1 MAIYRHNPAYDSPAR
16 PRIPVKFFLGLA
28 VAAIALISYC
38 SKSQVNPV
46 TGKTQHIGLSTQQEI
61 AMGLQAA
68 PEMARQFGGL
78 HPDQKAQDIVDA
90 VGQELV
96 AVLPPEAGQYQYE
109 FHLLADPK
117 TVNAF
122 ALPGGQIFI
131 TAALFQRLE
140 TRGQLAGVLGH
151 EIGHVVGR
159 HSAERIASSELTQGL
174 IGAATVG
181 ASDYVDPRATQQI
194 TGIVGNMILMKYG
207 RGDELESDRLG
218 LRFMADAGYDPRALI
233 AVMEILREASGGGE
247 GGRPEFMSTHPDP
260 GNRIEQIQQELA
272 RMFPAGVPAG
282 MRE

>member
-1 MAIYRHNPAYDSPAR
+1 MAIYRHNAAYDSPAR
-16 PRIPVKFFLGLA
+16 PRIPVKLFMGIA
-28 VAAIALISYC
+28 IAAIAIIGYC

-46 TGKTQHIGLSTQQEI
+46 TGRTQHIGMPVEQEI

-78 HPDQKAQDIVDA
+78 HPDQRAQDIVDA

-96 AVLPPEAGQYQYE
+96 AVLPAEAGDYQYE

-131 TAALFQRLE
+131 TAALYSRLE

-159 HSAERIASSELTQGL
+159 HSADRIATAEFTQSL

-181 ASDYVDPRATQQI
+181 ASDYVDPRATQQV
-194 TGIVGNMILMKYG
+194 TGMVGNMMLMKYG
-207 RGDELESDRLG
+207 RGDELEADRLG

-233 AVMEILREASGGGE
+233 IVMEVLREASGGSD
-247 GGRPEFMSTHPDP
+247 RPEFMSTHPDP

-272 RMFPAGVPAG
+272 RMFPSGVPEG
-282 MRE
+282 LKE